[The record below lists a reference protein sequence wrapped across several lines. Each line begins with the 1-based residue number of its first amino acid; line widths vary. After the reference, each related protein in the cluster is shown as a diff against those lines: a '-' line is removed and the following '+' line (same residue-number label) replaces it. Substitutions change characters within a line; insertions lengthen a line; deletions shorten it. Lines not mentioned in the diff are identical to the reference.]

1 MMLNLKL
8 KEWEPDL
15 WDFGLERREENT
27 ENAFTCITSPV
38 ETLP

>member
-15 WDFGLERREENT
+15 WDFGLERREDI